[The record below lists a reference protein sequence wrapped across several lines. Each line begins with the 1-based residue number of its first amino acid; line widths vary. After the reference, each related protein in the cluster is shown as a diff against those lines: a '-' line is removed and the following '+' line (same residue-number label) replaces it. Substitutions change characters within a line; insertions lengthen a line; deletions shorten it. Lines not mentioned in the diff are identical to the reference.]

1 MPFSINI
8 QQAIQTSLVVMLFF
22 GLTPEAKSQL
32 TTNTVF
38 GNVVECDT
46 MTRSIFV
53 VWWDND
59 FDLSEE
65 VDVLLDSMISYRDIC
80 LNELNMMDPPNPID
94 GYFYNV
100 YLHNPS
106 NTNDVFYP
114 YGWGNGQGTD
124 TNGYPFLTLPTGLV
138 NDWENTCHETFH
150 VFQYNANAPG
160 FAYSGD
166 SQWYIEAS
174 ANWFSGVENID
185 APRAFVEAE
194 SLVRMS
200 HVPLWLSF
208 SNYPSTYPSN
218 WQRYV
223 HQYALALLLY
233 YLTEEADVP
242 DSIITSGLFSGTE
255 ELPQEYMYNQI
266 GGSAFRNHF
275 IDWAAHMTNDFDF
288 ILPIQAITN
297 ENEWNA
303 YADPLDDNEFIQTY
317 TNSGSNGWYQPE
329 ESVVTNAWSFN
340 TYQLFNSTT
349 ETYTFEINGN
359 PTGTYGN
366 SAYFQGKVL
375 VKNDIYGAVFHDLNM
390 SNDLQGS
397 LTLNLLPSDTE
408 VYFIVAS
415 MPEVFEDVNNTF
427 QLFPYDMRIS
437 LGTPSVITES
447 DTFSSKS
454 EISRHNLLGQKVNKE
469 DFGIQ
474 IISYDNGSREKIYS
488 RGE

>member
-1 MPFSINI
+1 MPFNINMLK
-8 QQAIQTSLVVMLFF
+8 AIQTSLVLMLLFAF
-22 GLTPEAKSQL
+22 SPEAKSQL

-46 MTRSIFV
+46 MSRNIYV

-100 YLHNPS
+100 YLHNPG
-106 NTNDVFYP
+106 NVNDVFAP

-150 VFQYNANAPG
+150 VFQYNANSPG

-200 HVPLWLSF
+200 HVPLWLSYG
-208 SNYPSTYPSN
+208 NYPSTYPSN

-255 ELPQEYMYNQI
+255 ELPQEYFYNQI

-288 ILPIQAITN
+288 ILPIQASTN
-297 ENEWNA
+297 EDEWNT

-317 TNSGSNGWYQPE
+317 NNTGSNGWYQPD
-329 ESVVTNAWSFN
+329 ESEVTNAWSFN
-340 TYQLFNSTT
+340 TYQLFNNDT

-359 PTGTYGN
+359 PTGTYGD

-390 SNDLQGS
+390 GNDLQGS
-397 LTLNLLPSDTE
+397 LTLNLSPSDTE

-415 MPEVFEDVNNTF
+415 MPEIFEDDNPTF
-427 QLFPYDMRIS
+427 QLFPYEMRIS
-437 LGTPSVITES
+437 SGIPSDITVN
-447 DTFSSKS
+447 DTFTSKA
-454 EISRHNLLGQKVNKE
+454 ELFRYNLLGQKVNRE
-469 DFGIQ
+469 DSGIQ
-474 IISYDNGSREKIYS
+474 IILYDDGSREKIYS